1 MTKCFTAGLAA
12 VLLLSTQ
19 QAMADDTAYL
29 EMRPY
34 ISGMF
39 SYVFEDDRR
48 DSTATGNIEEGKGF
62 QLSAGKAIN
71 RYFGVEL
78 AAFGHNYGSREGGG
92 PSFRDYGAKLDGLFF
107 YERDPKFSPYFGVGI
122 GSIQNDIK
130 SAVGGGTR
138 SSTDPVADVGVGF
151 MKYFEVAGTEL
162 GFRGDLRYRHVFL
175 DDDAFGASDQDDLGE
190 AVLNIGLVVPLGPR
204 PLVAPPPKVEPA
216 CPDSDGDG
224 VCDAAD
230 LCPET
235 PKGSVV
241 DAKGCP
247 AEPVAEKG
255 DPNRKFEDVHFAY
268 DKSELTDYAKGV
280 LDAAAGVIND
290 LAKKYPELQVDVAGH
305 TDWVGTDGYNQG
317 LSERRAGSVKQYLI
331 RKGVDGARIT
341 TYAYGETRPKAT
353 NETDEGRALNRRAEV
368 QTREK

>member
-1 MTKCFTAGLAA
+1 MTNRFRAGLAA
-12 VLLLSTQ
+12 ILVFSAVPT
-19 QAMADDTAYL
+19 MAEESGYL

-34 ISGMF
+34 VSGMF
-39 SYVFEDDRR
+39 SYVFEDDKR
-48 DSTATGNIEEGKGF
+48 DSAATGDIEEGKGF

-78 AAFGHNYGSREGGG
+78 AAFGHNYGSRSAGG

-107 YERDPKFSPYFGVGI
+107 YGRDPSFSPYFGIGVG
-122 GSIQNDIK
+122 SVQTDIK

-151 MKYFEVAGTEL
+151 MKLFEIAGKEL
-162 GFRGDLRYRHVFL
+162 GFRGDLRYRHIFL
-175 DDDAFGASDQDDLGE
+175 DDDAFGGTDQDDLGE
-190 AVLNIGLVVPLGPR
+190 TVLNIGLVVPLGPK
-204 PLVAPPPKVEPA
+204 PVVAVPPKPAEA

-224 VCDAAD
+224 ICDAAD

-235 PKGSVV
+235 PKGTAV

-247 AEPVAEKG
+247 ADPVVEKG

-268 DKSELTDYAKGV
+268 DKSDLTDYAKGV
-280 LDAAAGVIND
+280 LDAAVGVIND
-290 LAKKYPELQVDVAGH
+290 LAKKYPDLKVDIAGH
-305 TDWVGTDGYNQG
+305 TDWIGTDGYNQG

-331 RKGVDGARIT
+331 RKGVDGGRIT

-368 QTREK
+368 LTREK